1 MRIILFALIFIA
13 WPFVAL
19 SAPAGTVTF
28 VQGKVFA
35 TTSSNETKVLSR
47 RAEVMNGDTIITEP
61 DAIVQFRMSDG
72 SNIALQPNTTFKID
86 HYQYDSQDDGSE
98 RAFYSLV
105 KGALR
110 TVTGAIG
117 RKNKKNY
124 QTSTPTS
131 TIGIRGT
138 AFALRFDGATL
149 VTVGEGAINFCNQS
163 KCLDLFAGQSG
174 IVVDKNS
181 SPTITTKSVV
191 QEDKERKSLSTLA
204 VLTESSTTFKP
215 NDTPELE
222 SLIAASS
229 SVTLPSFVNTPL
241 ISGSGGM
248 PIFAQGASGIGA
260 GLAGV
265 NMVFDGNGVLT
276 SWRDSTNVTSG
287 ADLISNGESFADG
300 IIAWGRWSSGTA
312 TGSLATQT
320 GNPLGVF
327 HYTANLSATS
337 TPAGVLSSL
346 SGTYT
351 AFGST
356 APTISN
362 ASGVVIQSGSPNS
375 VVGSLN
381 VNFAGGT
388 VGYNLSI
395 PLPSQT
401 FTMSGIA
408 NFVTPPTTTDSR
420 FLGGG
425 SITSTGSA
433 CSSTCTGVIPFGPNI
448 AGTISGLN
456 GERAGAV
463 YGFDSTLGKVS
474 GAVVFKK

>member
-1 MRIILFALIFIA
+1 MRIILLFLTLILYPLVVF
-13 WPFVAL
+13 
-19 SAPAGTVTF
+19 SAPAGIVMF
-28 VQGKVFA
+28 LQGKVFV
-35 TTSSNETKVLSR
+35 TTSNDETQVLFKL
-47 RAEVMNGDTIITEP
+47 AEILDGDTIRTGP
-61 DAIVQFRMSDG
+61 DAIVQLRMTDG
-72 SNIALQPNTTFKID
+72 SNIALQPNTIFKID
-86 HYQYDSQDDGSE
+86 KYQYDNKDDGSE
-98 RAFYSLV
+98 RAFYSLL
-105 KGALR
+105 KGTLR

-117 RKNKKNY
+117 RINKKNY

-138 AFALRFDGATL
+138 EYALRFDGATI
-149 VTVGEGAINFCNQS
+149 VTVGEGGINFCNQS
-163 KCLDLFAGQSG
+163 KCLDLSAGQSG
-174 IVVDKNS
+174 LVLDKNS
-181 SPTITTKSVV
+181 DPVLTTQSVV
-191 QEDKERKSLSTLA
+191 QEGKERKSLSTLA
-204 VLTESSTTFKP
+204 VLNESATKFRPS
-215 NDTPELE
+215 DTSDIE
-222 SLIAASS
+222 SLIATSS
-229 SVTLPSFVNTPL
+229 SLTSPSLFNSPL
-241 ISGSGGM
+241 ASGLGGM
-248 PIFAQGASGIGA
+248 PIFAQGSYGIGA

-265 NMVFDGNGVLT
+265 SMVFDANGVLT

-287 ADLISNGESFADG
+287 ADLITNAESFADG
-300 IIAWGRWSSGTA
+300 IIAWGRWSNGTA
-312 TGSLATQT
+312 TGSLGSST

-337 TPAGVLSSL
+337 TPALVLSSL

-356 APTISN
+356 APTISDS
-362 ASGVVIQSGSPNS
+362 SGVVIQSGSPNS

-401 FTMSGIA
+401 FTMSGTA
-408 NFVTPPTTTDSR
+408 NFVTAPPTNDSR

-433 CSSTCTGVIPFGPNI
+433 CSSTCVGVIPYGPDI

-463 YGFDSTLGKVS
+463 YGFSSNLGKVS
-474 GAVVFKK
+474 GAVVFKP